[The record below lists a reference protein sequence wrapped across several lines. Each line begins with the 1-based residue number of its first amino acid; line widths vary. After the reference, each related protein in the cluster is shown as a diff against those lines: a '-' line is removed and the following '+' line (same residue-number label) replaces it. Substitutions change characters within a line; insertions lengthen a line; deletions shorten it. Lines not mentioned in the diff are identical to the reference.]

1 MKRKFVG
8 FSQKEWS
15 AFLGLCDDVE
25 RHTESVDQMDLLLS
39 VLAHLVKDSQHRA
52 TPDQK
57 WRWEHEIHAP
67 DLSLLADTF
76 QLLADF
82 AGECDRQKEFD
93 SEKVM
98 ITIESLHQC
107 IAQKTLKALG
117 KA

>member
-1 MKRKFVG
+1 MRKFVG

-25 RHTESVDQMDLLLS
+25 RHTESVDQMDLLVSL
-39 VLAHLVKDSQHRA
+39 LAHLTKDSQHRA

-57 WRWEHEIHAP
+57 WRWHYEIHAP

-82 AGECDRQKEFD
+82 VGECDRQKGFD
-93 SEKVM
+93 SAKVM
-98 ITIESLHQC
+98 ITIEALHQC

>member
-1 MKRKFVG
+1 MRKFVG

-82 AGECDRQKEFD
+82 AGECDRQKQFD
-93 SEKVM
+93 SERVM
-98 ITIESLHQC
+98 ITIETLHQC
-107 IAQKTLKALG
+107 LAKSYLKKVGRA
-117 KA
+117 

>member
-1 MKRKFVG
+1 MNHIQILMTICDAIVG
-8 FSQKEWS
+8 PRPDPSPLLRIQ
-15 AFLGLCDDVE
+15 E
-25 RHTESVDQMDLLLS
+25 RPPLEGHPYS
-39 VLAHLVKDSQHRA
+39 
-52 TPDQK
+52 
-57 WRWEHEIHAP
+57 P

-82 AGECDRQKEFD
+82 VGECDRQKGFD

-98 ITIESLHQC
+98 ITIETLHQC

>member
-1 MKRKFVG
+1 MRKFVG

-76 QLLADF
+76 QLLADY
-82 AGECDRQKEFD
+82 AGECDRQKAFD

-98 ITIESLHQC
+98 ITIEALHQC

>member
-1 MKRKFVG
+1 MRKFVG

-15 AFLGLCDDVE
+15 AFQGLCDDVE